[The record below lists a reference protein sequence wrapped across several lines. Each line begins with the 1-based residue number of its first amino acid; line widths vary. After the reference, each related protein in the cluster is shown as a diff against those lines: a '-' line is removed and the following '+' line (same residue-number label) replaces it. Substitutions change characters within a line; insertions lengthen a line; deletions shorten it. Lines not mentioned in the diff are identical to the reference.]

1 MMAAFLRNALLH
13 LGRERVT
20 RALCVIAS
28 VIAFAYQYR
37 QLDDPALHDLVAPVV
52 LAIAVPILYLTPLVW
67 LLFRFVLKPTQGKNP
82 NAI

>member
-13 LGRERVT
+13 LGRVRVT
-20 RALCVIAS
+20 WALCVIAS
-28 VIAFAYQYR
+28 VVAFAYQYR

-67 LLFRFVLKPTQGKNP
+67 LLFRCLIRPTYENE
-82 NAI
+82 NR

>member
-1 MMAAFLRNALLH
+1 MLEGDIYSR
-13 LGRERVT
+13 
-20 RALCVIAS
+20 
-28 VIAFAYQYR
+28 AFAGDAAHKLDVALANLSEE
-37 QLDDPALHDLVAPVV
+37 LDDPALHDLVAPVV